1 MVKKTVTTAPKKASK
16 VTKPNWVTIEVDF
29 RAGIKTLRQIA
40 SEQGISHVAIANRSK
55 RDGWTRDLAAQ
66 IRARA
71 ESKVTK
77 AAVNKEVTKKERG
90 NTEEAVVEASAVM
103 MATTILRQRS
113 DVQRLQTLANNLVS
127 ELELQDQKAA
137 ANKPGKG
144 ADVGVKREPV
154 AVRAETLRKVVETSK
169 SLINLERVV
178 LNIAPDTP
186 IDPTKRVAEALD
198 NGFAGLRAKFDQKLG
213 RSV

>member
-1 MVKKTVTTAPKKASK
+1 MVKKALTKAPKAASK

-29 RAGIKTLRQIA
+29 RAGIKTLRQIG
-40 SEQGISHVAIANRSK
+40 SENNISHVAIANRAK

-71 ESKVTK
+71 ETKVTK
-77 AAVNKEVTKKERG
+77 AAVNKQVTKTERG

-113 DVQRLQTLANNLVS
+113 DVRRLQALATNLVA
-127 ELELQDQKAA
+127 ELELEDLKASDK
-137 ANKPGKG
+137 KPGKG
-144 ADVGVKREPV
+144 GEVGKREPV
-154 AVRAETLRKVVETSK
+154 AARAETLRKVVETSK

-186 IDPTKRVAEALD
+186 IDPTKRIEEAVD
-198 NGFAGLRAKFDQKLG
+198 NGFAGLRAKFDQKLAK
-213 RSV
+213 

>member
-1 MVKKTVTTAPKKASK
+1 MVKKSVTKTAPKATK

-29 RAGIKTLRQIA
+29 RAGIKTLRQIG
-40 SEQGISHVAIANRSK
+40 SEQGVSHVAIGNRAK

-77 AAVNKEVTKKERG
+77 AAVTKEITKTERG

-103 MATTILRQRS
+103 MANTILRQRK
-113 DVQRLQTLANNLVS
+113 DVQRLQALATNLVT
-127 ELELQDQKAA
+127 ELELDDMRAA
-137 ANKPGKG
+137 DKRPGKG
-144 ADVGVKREPV
+144 GDVGNKREPL
-154 AVRAETLRKVVETSK
+154 AQRAETLRKVVETSK

-186 IDPTKRVAEALD
+186 IDATKRVAEAID
-198 NGFAGLRAKFDQKLG
+198 NGMAGLKAKFSEVLG
-213 RSV
+213 K